1 MNYYLITR
9 INFLQ
14 ASLFYIRMKN
24 ILTILFAVIIPVSGM
39 QIGLDRHYCGGCLTD
54 VRISLSGKLA
64 SCGMD
69 EEETAWPDF
78 PVVENNCCQDQ
89 LTFYSLAGQY
99 FLEQF
104 KLKLPA
110 WNKTVLPHS
119 QNSHKSVNENLALQI
134 SYIFRSADDVRQRLK
149 PPDICVFRI

>member
-1 MNYYLITR
+1 
-9 INFLQ
+9 
-14 ASLFYIRMKN
+14 MKN

-39 QIGLDRHYCGGCLTD
+39 KISLDRHYCGGNLAD
-54 VRISLSGKLA
+54 VRISVSGKLA

-69 EEETAWPDF
+69 EEEPSFTSF
-78 PVVENNCCQDQ
+78 PAIENNCCQDQ

-104 KLKLPA
+104 KLKLPV
-110 WNKTVLPHS
+110 WNKTVIPNY
-119 QNSHKSVNENLALQI
+119 QNRPKSSNENLAIQF
-134 SYIFRSADDVRQRLK
+134 SYTFRSADDFRQRLK